1 MSSDA
6 TTAPAADLDAKVR
19 RDLRTLAT
27 FITFYCRRRHPNDE
41 RAPVSLRTIDV
52 TSVCGRAVPLCA
64 PCAKLLAHAFMKRIL
79 CPLDSKPTCKRCP
92 QHCYAPA
99 YRIAIREVMRF
110 AGPRLV
116 LRGRL
121 DYLVHLWL

>member
-1 MSSDA
+1 MSSGA
-6 TTAPAADLDAKVR
+6 TTARAADLDAKVR
-19 RDLRTLAT
+19 RDLRTLAK
-27 FITFYCRRRHPNDE
+27 FITFYCERRHAGVEKQPA
-41 RAPVSLRTIDV
+41 RLRTIDV

-64 PCAKLLAHAFMKRIL
+64 PCAKLLAHAFMKRL
-79 CPLDSKPTCKRCP
+79 VCPLAPKPTCRQCP

-99 YRIAIREVMRF
+99 YRAQIREVMRF
-110 AGPRLV
+110 TGPRLV